1 MIRVNLLPVEER
13 PRPRQLPL
21 PSLGTAITF
30 GALFIVTLAAG
41 LSWTLQGRQLTSL
54 NERLARAVQEEQ
66 RLVAQTQ
73 AIEQLETREAMLAER
88 LQLVRQLESGRF
100 DNIEWLNA
108 LNGVMPGRL
117 WLQQATRNQ
126 TGTQTTLEG
135 IAEGYRPIAE
145 LMRAMEASGRFGTV
159 QLVRAERH
167 SAAAGAMIHFTVAA
181 SWRTPHFA
189 STEGTP

>member
-1 MIRVNLLPVEER
+1 MIRVNLLPLEER
-13 PRPRQLPL
+13 PKPREIPL

-30 GALFIVTLAAG
+30 GALIVVSVAAG
-41 LSWTLQGRQLTSL
+41 LGWTLQSRQLASL
-54 NERLARAVQEEQ
+54 NERMAHAVQEEQ
-66 RLVAQTQ
+66 LLAAQTR
-73 AIEQLETREAMLAER
+73 AIEQLETRETLLAER
-88 LQLVRQLESGRF
+88 LQLVRQLENGRF
-100 DNIEWLNA
+100 DNIEWLNE

-117 WLQQATRNQ
+117 WLQTATRNQ

-135 IAEGYRPIAE
+135 LAEGYRPVAE

-167 SAAAGAMIHFTVAA
+167 SAASRSMIHFTVVA

-189 STEGTP
+189 SAEGTP

>member
-30 GALFIVTLAAG
+30 GALFIVALAAG
-41 LSWTLQGRQLTSL
+41 LSWTLQSHQLVSL
-54 NERLARAVQEEQ
+54 NERLAKAAQEEQ

-108 LNGVMPGRL
+108 LNSVMPGRL
-117 WLQQATRNQ
+117 WLEEATRNQ

-135 IAEGYRPIAE
+135 IAEGYRPVAE

-159 QLVRAERH
+159 QLVRAERQ
-167 SAAAGAMIHFTVAA
+167 SAATSLLIHFTVVA